1 LLSGEPNNGFSVLSR
16 EEKTFYSQHTFDKSK
31 VLYFSLNREKFMSGS
46 SSGKKKRGTYS
57 GNHQR
62 SWLWGHHAVCET
74 LASGRWPV
82 LQVLATQPA
91 LARSRD
97 LLLAAQASGIP
108 LEVVTPARLEELART
123 KEHQGLLARLGPYP
137 YTSVEQFESEL
148 STKINAYRSAAASID
163 AAQNRPSMACP
174 LVVICDRI
182 QDNHNFGA
190 ILRSCDGTDVFG
202 VLVGTRHQSAMT
214 PHVVRSSSGAAN
226 HVKVVETQDLVAC
239 AARLQKL
246 GIALLAADSTAGR
259 TLWQTDLRPMTALV
273 LGSEAF
279 GIAAE
284 LMAIC
289 DQRVTIPMAG
299 SVTSLN
305 VAVAAGVMLYE
316 IRRQQ
321 TMQPLSP

>member
-1 LLSGEPNNGFSVLSR
+1 
-16 EEKTFYSQHTFDKSK
+16 
-31 VLYFSLNREKFMSGS
+31 MSDS
-46 SSGKKKRGTYS
+46 SPGNKKRRTFS

-82 LQVLATQPA
+82 LQIFATQTA
-91 LARSRD
+91 LARSGE
-97 LLLAAQASGIP
+97 LLLAAQASGTP
-108 LEVVTPARLEELART
+108 VEVVTPSRIEELART

-137 YTSVEQFESEL
+137 YTAFEQFETEL
-148 STKINAYRSAAASID
+148 TQQVHAYRSAQLNAPEAVHSSSRCLID
-163 AAQNRPSMACP
+163 CP
-174 LVVICDRI
+174 LLVICDRI

-190 ILRSCDGTDVFG
+190 ILRSCDGTN
-202 VLVGTRHQSAMT
+202 VLAVIVGMSHQSAMT

-226 HVKVVETQDLVAC
+226 HVTVVETENLVAC
-239 AARLQKL
+239 ATRLQKL
-246 GIALLAADSTAGR
+246 GIQLLAADSTGQQS
-259 TLWQTDLRPMTALV
+259 LWHTNLQPMTALV

-279 GIAAE
+279 GISPE
-284 LMAIC
+284 LLAIC

-321 TMQPLSP
+321 TAI